1 MKRQAT
7 GNTLKEFRDFLKQI
21 ENGQIGPL
29 YLFEGTELYL
39 REQALRKL
47 TEAAVDAGVRDF
59 NYAVVSAVEEGLDEA
74 LGLARQYPMIS
85 ARRMVVVKDFET
97 ISDDRQIEALKD
109 YFRDP
114 SETTV
119 LVFVTN
125 GLDNRRTISTIL
137 RKGCETVRFDPLD
150 EQTGAPN
157 WVRDYVH
164 QAGGAIDAGTAA
176 YLVGMVGTSLLRLT
190 TELDKLLAYAG
201 EKGRITR
208 AEIDELTLYTHE
220 HTNFEITDAIIN
232 GDRRR
237 ALRVLDHIFT
247 NPPENPQTLSLF
259 ILGAIA
265 SNYRRMLMAKEL
277 MRQNVPNSELAKA
290 LGMSPYAVTHINEKA
305 RKMQTGKLISGI
317 RRIAE
322 TDAALKS
329 SMATPRLLIEFL
341 ICELCPGR

>member
-7 GNTLKEFRDFLKQI
+7 GNTLKEIRDFQKRI
-21 ENGQIGPL
+21 ESGSIGPL

-39 REQALRKL
+39 REQALKRL

-59 NYAVVSAVEEGLDEA
+59 NYAAVSAVENGLDEA

-85 ARRMVVVKDFET
+85 ARRMVVVREFES

-150 EQTGAPN
+150 EQAGAPN

-164 QAGGAIDAGTAA
+164 QAGGAIDPGSAA
-176 YLVGMVGTSLLRLT
+176 YLVGMVGTSLLRLS
-190 TELDKLLAYAG
+190 TELDKLLAYTG
-201 EKGRITR
+201 GRITR
-208 AEIDELTLYTHE
+208 VEIDELTLYTHE

-237 ALRVLDHIFT
+237 ALRVLDHIFA

-290 LGMSPYAVTHINEKA
+290 LGMSPYAVTHVNEKA

-317 RRIAE
+317 KRIAE

-329 SMATPRLLIEFL
+329 SMATPRLLLEFL